1 MTSPLTESTIMK
13 QIQLAVSKLNW
24 RLWRN
29 NCGRAVTKSGNI
41 IQFGLCVG
49 SSDLIG
55 FTPVVITP
63 SMVGSRLAIFCA
75 VEVKTPKGRATK
87 EQQAFINAI
96 NKAGGIGIIARSVEE
111 VMEGVKC
118 HK

>member
-1 MTSPLTESTIMK
+1 MTTETTIMK
-13 QIQLAVSKLNW
+13 QIQLAVSKLGW
-24 RLWRN
+24 RLFRN
-29 NCGRAVTKSGNI
+29 NCGRAVTSSGSI

-55 FTPVVITP
+55 YVPIVVTPE
-63 SMVGSRLAIFCA
+63 MVGSRLAIFCA

-96 NKAGGIGIIARSVEE
+96 NKVGGIGIIARSVEE
-111 VMEGVKC
+111 VMGGGKC